1 MPREHSPGFRFKQGK
16 LYAFTED
23 SVILLESWP
32 VLRALRKTDSEPWA
46 EFAPQFRVVQP
57 YRPRKKAPPSPQ
69 LELNLGVIP
78 VSRPPDSLAD
88 QRRRAFDKFRFSL
101 PKAVAA
107 RAEKFQSR
115 QWAMLR
121 LFHAREQTLEL
132 AALNPALCFALGNH
146 RSFFED
152 KAPAPGEDAAKV
164 SERRQREIAGW
175 LGFPATDGVVRILAK
190 LAPESASVE
199 LLRPLRATL
208 RNPEVAKALAHL
220 PLLNAGVVA
229 IALNPLLLAAS
240 TPKLLTEIAGSPP
253 EKYRACT
260 ADLLDDTLRMLR
272 IVYPDRG
279 TPKLQSIARLR
290 EMHEGISVEYL
301 SRKNPRLREFR
312 LPRPPL
318 RGTPEIVPLCTVEEL
333 IHEGSAQNNCVAT
346 YAERVQHRGIFIYRV
361 LKPERATLSI
371 VRSAA
376 GDWQIGELKRR
387 SNAAVSP
394 ITRQLVENWLDEYAL
409 SA

>member
-1 MPREHSPGFRFKQGK
+1 MPREHSPGFRFKEGK
-16 LYAFTED
+16 LYAFTEE
-23 SVILLESWP
+23 SVIVLESWP
-32 VLRALRKTDSEPWA
+32 VLRALRKTFGEPWR

-78 VSRPPDSLAD
+78 VVRPSESLAA
-88 QRRRAFDKFRFSL
+88 QRRRAFDQFRFSL
-101 PKAVAA
+101 PKPVAA

-115 QWAMLR
+115 QWALLR

-146 RSFFED
+146 PSFFD
-152 KAPAPGEDAAKV
+152 GKTPAPAEDAAKV

-175 LGFPATDGVVRILAK
+175 LGFPATDGAVRILAK

-199 LLRPLRATL
+199 LLRPLRLAL
-208 RNPEVAKALAHL
+208 QNPEVAKALAHL
-220 PLLNAGVVA
+220 PHLNAGVIA
-229 IALNPLLLAAS
+229 IAMDPLLLAAS
-240 TPKLLTEIAGSPP
+240 TPQLLTEITGSAP
-253 EKYRACT
+253 EKYRAST
-260 ADLLDDTLRMLR
+260 AELLDDTLRMLR
-272 IVYPDRG
+272 SVHPNRG
-279 TPKLQSIARLR
+279 TPRLQSIARLR
-290 EMHEGISVEYL
+290 EMHDEISVEYL
-301 SRKNPRLREFR
+301 RQKNPRLREFR

-318 RGTPEIVPLCTVEEL
+318 RGTPDIVPICTVEDL
-333 IHEGSAQNNCVAT
+333 IHEGTVQNNCVAT

-371 VRSAA
+371 VLTAD

-387 SNAAVSP
+387 SNTAVSP
-394 ITRQLVENWLDEYAL
+394 VTRQVVESWLDEYAL

>member
-1 MPREHSPGFRFKQGK
+1 MPREHSPGFRFKEGK
-16 LYAFTED
+16 LYAFTEAGII
-23 SVILLESWP
+23 VLESWP
-32 VLRALRKTDSEPWA
+32 VLRALRKSDGEPWR

-57 YRPRKKAPPSPQ
+57 YRPRKKTPPSPQ

-78 VSRPPDSLAD
+78 VVRPAETLAS
-88 QRRRAFDKFRFSL
+88 QRRRAFDQFRFSL

-146 RSFFED
+146 PSFFD
-152 KAPAPGEDAAKV
+152 PTAPTPSEDAAKV

-175 LGFPATDGVVRILAK
+175 LGFPATDGAVRILAK

-199 LLRPLRATL
+199 LLRPLRAAL
-208 RNPEVAKALAHL
+208 ENPEVAKALAHL
-220 PLLNAGVVA
+220 PRLNAGVIA
-229 IALNPLLLAAS
+229 IALHAGLLAAS
-240 TPKLLTEIAGSPP
+240 TPKLLTEIAATGP

-272 IVYPDRG
+272 SVHPDRG
-279 TPKLQSIARLR
+279 TPKVQSIARLR
-290 EMHEGISVEYL
+290 EMHDAISVEYL
-301 SRKNPRLREFR
+301 RLKNPRLRDFR

-318 RGTPEIVPLCTVEEL
+318 RGTPEIVPICTVEEL
-333 IHEGSAQNNCVAT
+333 IHEGNSQNNCVAT
-346 YAERVQHRGIFIYRV
+346 YAERVQYGGIFIYRV

-371 VRSAA
+371 VESAD

-387 SNAAVSP
+387 SNTPVSR
-394 ITRQLVENWLDEYAL
+394 ITKQLVEGWLDEYAL